1 VKKPKLRELKEAIRA
16 IFRGPYTTKFPFEP
30 HEPPEGFRGRSEFQ
44 QTGPTGVGCVGC
56 KACAEV
62 CPAIA
67 IEVVDDVDANPPVR
81 RLTIHH
87 DKCIFCGQCEL
98 NCTTGEG
105 VKLTKQYDMVTFDRS
120 TACDSI
126 EHELVLCQSCGTVIG
141 TRKHLIW
148 LAEKLGAK
156 AYANPTLILTADGS
170 AKLAEPFATGVEEPL
185 ARNELM
191 RVLCPAC
198 RRTVVIREIWGR

>member
-1 VKKPKLRELKEAIRA
+1 MRKPKLRELKEAIRA
-16 IFRGPYTTKFPFEP
+16 VFRGPYTTKYPFEP
-30 HEPPEGFRGRSEFQ
+30 HVPPDGFRGRSEYNEDD
-44 QTGPTGVGCVGC
+44 CIGC

-62 CPAIA
+62 CPALA
-67 IEVVDDVDANPPVR
+67 IKVEDDTAADPPVR

-87 DKCIFCGQCEL
+87 DKCVFCGQCEL
-98 NCTTGEG
+98 NCTVETG
-105 VKLTKQYDMVTFDRS
+105 VQLTKTFDMATFDRS
-120 TACDSI
+120 ELRNSI
-126 EHELVLCQSCGTVIG
+126 EHELVICQSCGAVVG

-170 AKLAEPFATGVEEPL
+170 MGLAEPFADDVAEPL

-191 RVLCPAC
+191 RILCTDC
-198 RRTVVIREIWGR
+198 RRTIVIREVWGE